1 MSGIWFGLAT
11 VAIGL
16 VIRWYII
23 AETNLARP
31 TEGSGNVRQKSKGWG
46 LKSDN
51 G

>member
-23 AETNLARP
+23 NETKTTRAADARK
-31 TEGSGNVRQKSKGWG
+31 TAKKEG
-46 LKSDN
+46 
-51 G
+51 